1 MVDGNGVSP
10 DPDKTQ
16 AIMQI
21 DQPKNVTE
29 MRRYLGMLNQLSKF
43 VPDLSSKTKPLRDLV
58 STKNLWVW
66 GPSQKKPSK
75 KQNK

>member
-16 AIMQI
+16 AIMQT
-21 DQPKNVTE
+21 DRPKNVTE
-29 MRRYLGMLNQLSKF
+29 VRRYLEMLNQLSKF
-43 VPDLSSKTKPLRDLV
+43 VPDLSSKTKPLHDLV

-66 GPSQKKPSK
+66 DPSQKKPLK
-75 KQNK
+75 KQDK